1 MDTMSRDF
9 VNTSSDIGVHMY
21 ACILATLG
29 QSQDGHSVLGFRGY
43 FGIGVHMYMYIDY
56 LRTIPGWT

>member
-9 VNTSSDIGVHMY
+9 VNTSSDIRLGVHMY

-29 QSQDGHSVLGFRGY
+29 QSQDGHSVPGFRGY
-43 FGIGVHMYMYIDY
+43 SDIGVHMYMYVDY
-56 LRTIPGWT
+56 LP

>member
-21 ACILATLG
+21 VDIVSRDFMGTLIY
-29 QSQDGHSVLGFRGY
+29 RGTH
-43 FGIGVHMYMYIDY
+43 VHVCR
-56 LRTIPGWT
+56 LP